1 MSFDAFISLPAQTLV
16 VFGTSI
22 AMITFYVM
30 FLFFCYLKLE
40 SMEARLNRC
49 RLVAVH
55 SSFWGCS
62 HRGRVVRL
70 CAVYCAIALPQLN
83 ARRGI
88 VDLEQVRAFPRKTK
102 ILLHIMSLL
111 CTLSLVGM
119 VVAAT
124 D

>member
-1 MSFDAFISLPAQTLV
+1 MSIDEFLRFPPIVLLAI
-16 VFGTSI
+16 TSI
-22 AMITFYVM
+22 SAAIITNIMMI
-30 FLFFCYLKLE
+30 FFCYLKLE
-40 SMEARLNRC
+40 SMEARLNKC

-55 SSFWGCS
+55 SSFWGGS
-62 HRGRVVRL
+62 HRGRVARL
-70 CAVYCAIALPQLN
+70 CAVYCAIALPRLN

-102 ILLHIMSLL
+102 ILLHIMFLL

>member
-40 SMEARLNRC
+40 SMEARLNKC

-62 HRGRVVRL
+62 HRGRVARL
-70 CAVYCAIALPQLN
+70 CAVYCAIALPRLN

-88 VDLEQVRAFPRKTK
+88 VDLEQARAFPRITK
-102 ILLHIMSLL
+102 ILLHIMFLL

>member
-40 SMEARLNRC
+40 SMEARLNKC

-62 HRGRVVRL
+62 HRGRVARL
-70 CAVYCAIALPQLN
+70 CAVYCAIALPRLN

-102 ILLHIMSLL
+102 ILLHILFLL

>member
-40 SMEARLNRC
+40 SMEARLNKC

-62 HRGRVVRL
+62 HRGRVARL
-70 CAVYCAIALPQLN
+70 CAVYCAIALPRLN
-83 ARRGI
+83 ARRCI
-88 VDLEQVRAFPRKTK
+88 VDLEQVRAFPRKIK
-102 ILLHIMSLL
+102 ILLHIMFLL